1 MSTMPKFSR
10 ATALALTC
18 DVFLEIINTNV
29 EFVTKL
35 AFYRKNTCGENTRVG
50 MLTCR
55 SNPSG
60 ASFDMSFMHPGGEEF
75 SITAGIDRPG
85 PSASPPRLFAAAYT
99 TMTDAAVPTSHTFR
113 LTRLVGDTPVGLC
126 TTLATN
132 GAMKQLPS
140 EVPLACLDTART
152 DNAAEEE
159 EVLAQLRC
167 AIDPAHTGLTA
178 PRSTLG
184 YHPIIAL
191 LAGACVSAKLAS
203 DVSLEQSDLVVG
215 AQP

>member
-1 MSTMPKFSR
+1 MSTSTVSR
-10 ATALALTC
+10 DVALPLTH
-18 DVFLEIINTNV
+18 DVLAGIV
-29 EFVTKL
+29 ETQETFVTKL
-35 AFYRKNTCGENTRVG
+35 AFYRKNTLGDNTRVG
-50 MLTCR
+50 MLTSR

-60 ASFDMSFMHPGGEEF
+60 ASFDMSFMHRGGEEF
-75 SITAGIDRPG
+75 SITAGMGRAG

-132 GAMKQLPS
+132 GAMKHLPS

-152 DNAAEEE
+152 GTAAEEE
-159 EVLAQLRC
+159 AVLSQLRC
-167 AIDPAHTGLTA
+167 AIDPSHTGLTA

-184 YHPIIAL
+184 HHPIIAL

-203 DVSLEQSDLVVG
+203 DVSLEQSDRAAG
-215 AQP
+215 TQP